1 MPFAPSDSFV
11 SGGQSIRLLVVHFFF
26 SLPFSEL
33 LRYYQFR
40 WKQLNWDNVS
50 AQASVTFPKSG
61 QLRLARP
68 AVNQWRTAHLRTGS
82 VTTGLFYLPIV
93 WKAEKGGIESGETVL
108 YGYGVAAKQWSPSPL
123 DVFIELL
130 RPITRVCAPARLV
143 HVSL

>member
-82 VTTGLFYLPIV
+82 VTTGLFYLPSL
-93 WKAEKGGIESGETVL
+93 EGGKRG
-108 YGYGVAAKQWSPSPL
+108 
-123 DVFIELL
+123 
-130 RPITRVCAPARLV
+130 
-143 HVSL
+143 H